1 MQSLS
6 SLIKYLDNLPQKFHE
21 EEEIF
26 LVTEEINQEILSTA
40 YNYGLFPWPLEEHPN
55 LIPWFYPQRRGILD
69 FKNFHVSRSLQKDI
83 KKNKFEII
91 FNQDFDRII
100 KQCALQPRKGQS
112 GTWINDK
119 IIKSYCDLFKSGQ
132 AYCVGAYQNNFLV
145 GGLYG
150 VKSKNYYS
158 GESMFHLHTNASKVC
173 LVKLVERLKQQQIDY
188 LDIQMVTPLLES
200 FGAHYISR
208 EDFWNK
214 IRKIS

>member
-1 MQSLS
+1 MHTLD
-6 SLIKYLDNLPQKFHE
+6 SLIKYLQNLPQKFHE

-26 LVTEEINQEILSTA
+26 LVTEEINQDILKLA
-40 YNYGLFPWPLEEHPN
+40 YTYGLFPWPLSEYPD
-55 LIPWFYPQRRGILD
+55 LIPWFYPLQRGVLEFD
-69 FKNFHVSRSLQKDI
+69 NFHVSKSLKKEI
-83 KKNKFEII
+83 KKNKYEII
-91 FNQDFDRII
+91 FNQDFERII
-100 KQCALQPRKGQS
+100 KQCALQPRKGQD

-119 IIKSYCDLFKSGQ
+119 IIKAYCDLFEKGG

-158 GESMFHLHTNASKVC
+158 GESMFHLHPNSSKIC
-173 LVKLVERLKQQQIDY
+173 LVKLIEKLQKENINY

-208 EDFWNK
+208 QQFWEK
-214 IRKIS
+214 IR